1 MNNNVA
7 SQLNNL
13 QAHPSYRW
21 FVLANVM
28 IGTFMAV
35 LDATI
40 VNVGLTK
47 MMAAFGV
54 SVDKIEWVL
63 TAYLLV
69 FAVVLPS
76 SGWIADHLGYKRTYS
91 LGLFLF
97 TFGSLLC
104 SLSVNENMLIMFRV
118 IQGSGAG
125 FIMPVGMAIVTRE
138 FPPEKRGMALG
149 FWGIA
154 AASSISLGP
163 MFGGYLIDTFS
174 WHAIFDV
181 NVPIGIMAMASTF
194 IILREYKI
202 EESRTFDL
210 LGFISMTLFLLFLL
224 LALSDGNA
232 AWNTGGW
239 TSYFILTCF
248 AISFISFV
256 IFIATELTVKHPIID
271 LRILMNRNFGLANI
285 MMFIFGLAFFGNS
298 FLLPLYLQNSLGYT
312 ALQAGLVFFPVG
324 IIQAIMSP
332 VAGWMTDK
340 LNPKIPIFIG
350 IMLTFFSM
358 YLYRDLSLST
368 EHAQIMLPL
377 VIRGFGLGFMF
388 IPLSTIALNDIRR
401 EKMAQ
406 ATGLFNTIRQI
417 GGSFG
422 VAILGTLLT
431 RRVILHTELF
441 SQAVDQN
448 APQFKHILYGLY
460 YYVQKAVGGSGSE
473 ILMKSKALIVRNLAN
488 QAFVQGIADDFLAGA
503 IITLFIFIPLLFLR
517 HHKKKKVVKSKDQF
531 YERSRLN
538 EA

>member
-1 MNNNVA
+1 MAGNRINGIA
-7 SQLNNL
+7 ELNK
-13 QAHPSYRW
+13 HTSYRW

-35 LDATI
+35 LDVTI

-47 MMAAFGV
+47 MMAAFGI

-76 SGWIADHLGYKRTYS
+76 SGWIADHMGYKKTYI

-97 TFGSLLC
+97 TFGSLMC
-104 SLSVNENMLIMFRV
+104 SFSINENMLILFRIV
-118 IQGSGAG
+118 QGAGAG

-154 AASSISLGP
+154 AASSVSLGP

-181 NVPIGIMAMASTF
+181 NVPIGIFAMAVSLF
-194 IILREYKI
+194 ILTEYKI
-202 EESRTFDL
+202 EESRKFDIV
-210 LGFISMTLFLLFLL
+210 GFISMTLFLVFLL

-232 AWNTGGW
+232 SWNTGGW
-239 TSYFILTCF
+239 TSDFILSCF
-248 AISFISFV
+248 FIAFVSFV
-256 IFIATELTVKHPIID
+256 IFIFTELSVKHPIID
-271 LRILMNRNFGLANI
+271 IRILKNRNFGLANI
-285 MMFIFGLAFFGNS
+285 MLFIFGLAFFGNA

-324 IIQAIMSP
+324 IIQATMSP
-332 VAGWMTDK
+332 VAGYLTDR
-340 LNPKIPIFIG
+340 LNPKIPVTIG
-350 IMLTFFSM
+350 IILTFVSM
-358 YLYRDLSLST
+358 YMYKDLSLTS
-368 EHAQIMLPL
+368 EYSQILIPL

-388 IPLSTIALNDIRR
+388 IPLSTIAINDIPR
-401 EKMAQ
+401 ERIAQ
-406 ATGLFNTIRQI
+406 ATGMFNTIRQI

-431 RRVILHTELF
+431 QRVIYHTAMY

-448 APQFKHILYGLY
+448 SASFKHVLYGLRQ
-460 YYVQKAVGGSGSE
+460 YVQYAVGGSGSE
-473 ILMKSKALIVRNLAN
+473 LMIKANALIVKNLTG
-488 QAFVQGIADDFLAGA
+488 QAFVQGITDDFLAGA
-503 IITLFIFIPLLFLR
+503 IITLFILIPLFFLKYQ
-517 HHKKKKVVKSKDQF
+517 KK
-531 YERSRLN
+531 ERGGKI
-538 EA
+538 ETVE

>member
-1 MNNNVA
+1 MAKNRNGNTVQI
-7 SQLNNL
+7 SNL
-13 QAHPSYRW
+13 HEHPSYRW

-76 SGWIADHLGYKRTYS
+76 SGWIADHLGFKKTYF
-91 LGLFLF
+91 LGLLLF
-97 TFGSLLC
+97 TLGSLLC
-104 SLSVNENMLIMFRV
+104 SLSANENMLIIFRV
-118 IQGSGAG
+118 IQGAGAG

-138 FPPEKRGMALG
+138 FPPQKRGMALG

-154 AASSISLGP
+154 SASSISLGP
-163 MFGGYLIDTFS
+163 MFGGYLIDTFN
-174 WHAIFDV
+174 WHAIFDI
-181 NVPIGIMAMASTF
+181 NVPIGIVAMAATL
-194 IILREYKI
+194 IILREYKT
-202 EESRTFDL
+202 EETRSFDL
-210 LGFISMTLFLLFLL
+210 LGFISMTLFLVFLL

-239 TSYFILTCF
+239 TSNFILTCF
-248 AISFISFV
+248 AVSFISFV
-256 IFIATELTVKHPIID
+256 IFIANELTVKHPILD
-271 LRILMNRNFGLANI
+271 LRILKNRNFGMANI
-285 MMFIFGLAFFGNS
+285 MLFIFGLAFFGNS

-324 IIQAIMSP
+324 IIQAAMSP
-332 VAGWMTDK
+332 IAGWMTDR

-350 IMLTFFSM
+350 ILLTFFSM
-358 YLYRDLSLST
+358 YLYKNLSLTT
-368 EHAQIMLPL
+368 EHGSIMLPL

-388 IPLSTIALNDIRR
+388 IPLSTIAINDISR

-406 ATGLFNTIRQI
+406 ATGLFNTIRQV

-431 RRVILHTELF
+431 QRVILHTELY
-441 SQAVDQN
+441 SQAVNQN
-448 APQFKHILYGLY
+448 SATFKHIIRGLNY
-460 YYVQKAVGGSGSE
+460 FVQQSTGSIGAE
-473 ILMKSKALIVRNLAN
+473 MTNRAKALIAQNLTN
-488 QAFVQGIADDFLAGA
+488 QAFIQGITDDFLAGA
-503 IITLFIFIPLLFLR
+503 VITLFILIPLFFLR
-517 HHKKKKVVKSKDQF
+517 YRKKKKGEKVEVV
-531 YERSRLN
+531 E
-538 EA
+538 

>member
-1 MNNNVA
+1 
-7 SQLNNL
+7 
-13 QAHPSYRW
+13 
-21 FVLANVM
+21 M

-47 MMAAFGV
+47 MMAAFGT

-76 SGWIADHLGYKRTYS
+76 SGWIADHFGYKKSYI

-97 TFGSLLC
+97 TLGSLLC
-104 SLSVNENMLIMFRV
+104 SLSTNENMLIAFRV
-118 IQGSGAG
+118 IQGAGAG
-125 FIMPVGMAIVTRE
+125 FIMPVGMAIITRE

-154 AASSISLGP
+154 AASSVSLGP
-163 MFGGYLIDTFS
+163 MFGGYLIDNFS
-174 WHAIFDV
+174 WHAIFDI
-181 NVPIGIMAMASTF
+181 NVPIGIVAIAASL
-194 IILREYKI
+194 IILREYKTV
-202 EESRTFDL
+202 ETRSFDL
-210 LGFISMTLFLLFLL
+210 LGFITMTLFLLFLL

-239 TSYFILTCF
+239 TSNFILTCF
-248 AISFISFV
+248 AISFVSFV
-256 IFIATELTVKHPIID
+256 IFIATELTVEHPIID
-271 LRILMNRNFGLANI
+271 LRILKNRNFGMATI
-285 MMFIFGLAFFGNS
+285 MLFIFGLAFFGNS

-332 VAGWMTDK
+332 IAGWMTDK
-340 LNPKIPIFIG
+340 LNPKIPIFFG
-350 IMLTFFSM
+350 IILTFFSM
-358 YLYRDLSLST
+358 YLYKDLSLAT
-368 EHAQIMLPL
+368 EHSQIMLPL
-377 VIRGFGLGFMF
+377 IIRGFGLGFMF
-388 IPLSTIALNDIRR
+388 IPLSTTAINDISR

-431 RRVILHTELF
+431 RRVIFHTAMY

-448 APQFKHILYGLY
+448 SPAFNHVVYGLKNFI
-460 YYVQKAVGGSGSE
+460 QQSVGGAGSE
-473 ILMKSKALIVRNLAN
+473 VMIRAKALITQNLVN
-488 QAFVQGIADDFLAGA
+488 QAFVQGITDDFFAGA
-503 IITLFIFIPLLFLR
+503 IITLLILIPLLFLR
-517 HHKKKKVVKSKDQF
+517 HHKKKTRGKIAAA
-531 YERSRLN
+531 E
-538 EA
+538 

>member
-1 MNNNVA
+1 MAKNNNIGIAVNT
-7 SQLNNL
+7 SSLDQ
-13 QAHPSYRW
+13 HPSYRW
-21 FVLANVM
+21 FVLAVVM

-35 LDATI
+35 LDVTI

-76 SGWIADHLGYKRTYS
+76 SGWIADHLGYKKSYL

-104 SLSVNENMLIMFRV
+104 SVSGNENMLIIFRV
-118 IQGSGAG
+118 IQGAGAG

-154 AASSISLGP
+154 AASSVSLGP

-174 WHAIFDV
+174 WHAIFDI
-181 NVPIGIMAMASTF
+181 NVPIGIVAMAATF
-194 IILREYKI
+194 IILREYRV
-202 EESRTFDL
+202 EESRKFDL
-210 LGFISMTLFLLFLL
+210 IGFISMTLFLVFLL

-239 TSYFILTCF
+239 TSNFILTCF
-248 AISFISFV
+248 AISFVSFV
-256 IFIATELTVKHPIID
+256 VFISNELNVKHPIID
-271 LRILMNRNFGLANI
+271 LRILKNRNFGMANI
-285 MMFIFGLAFFGNS
+285 MLFIFGLAFFGNS

-340 LNPKIPIFIG
+340 LNPKIPVFIG
-350 IMLTFFSM
+350 IILTFFSM
-358 YLYRDLSLST
+358 YLYKDLSLAT
-368 EHAQIMLPL
+368 EYDQIMIPL

-388 IPLSTIALNDIRR
+388 IPLSTIALNDISKD
-401 EKMAQ
+401 KMAQ

-431 RRVILHTELF
+431 RRVIYHTAMY
-441 SQAVDQN
+441 SQSVDQN
-448 APQFKHILYGLY
+448 SSSFKHTVYGLHY
-460 YYVQKAVGGSGSE
+460 FIQQSVGGAGAE
-473 ILMKSKALIVRNLAN
+473 VIARAKALIAQNLVS
-488 QAFVQGIADDFLAGA
+488 QAFVQGITDDFYAGA
-503 IITLFIFIPLLFLR
+503 AITLFILVPLFFLR
-517 HHKKKKVVKSKDQF
+517 YHKKKVGQKV
-531 YERSRLN
+531 EMM
-538 EA
+538 E

>member
-1 MNNNVA
+1 MANNNSVNI
-7 SQLNNL
+7 SNL
-13 QAHPSYRW
+13 HQHTSFRW

-76 SGWIADHLGYKRTYS
+76 SGWIADHLGYKKSYL

-104 SLSVNENMLIMFRV
+104 SISANENMLIIFRV
-118 IQGSGAG
+118 IQGAGAG

-174 WHAIFDV
+174 WHAIFDI
-181 NVPIGIMAMASTF
+181 NVPIGIVAMAATL
-194 IILREYKI
+194 IILREYKV
-202 EESRTFDL
+202 EESRKFDL
-210 LGFISMTLFLLFLL
+210 IGFISMTLFLVFLL

-239 TSYFILTCF
+239 TSSFILICF
-248 AISFISFV
+248 AVSFVSFV
-256 IFIATELTVKHPIID
+256 IFISNELSVKHPIID
-271 LRILMNRNFGLANI
+271 LRILKNRNFGMANI
-285 MMFIFGLAFFGNS
+285 MLFIFGLAFFGNS

-350 IMLTFFSM
+350 IILTFFSM
-358 YLYRDLSLST
+358 YLYKDLSLTT
-368 EHAQIMLPL
+368 EYNQIMIPL

-388 IPLSTIALNDIRR
+388 IPLSTIALNDITR

-431 RRVILHTELF
+431 RRVIFHSAMY

-448 APQFKHILYGLY
+448 SDIFKHIVYGLRY
-460 YYVQKAVGGSGSE
+460 FVQQSVGGSGVE
-473 ILMKSKALIVRNLAN
+473 VMTRAKALIGQNLAN
-488 QAFVQGIADDFLAGA
+488 QAFIQGITDDFYAGA
-503 IITLFIFIPLLFLR
+503 AITLFILVPLFFLR
-517 HHKKKKVVKSKDQF
+517 YHKKKSGQKI
-531 YERSRLN
+531 
-538 EA
+538 EAME

>member
-1 MNNNVA
+1 MANKNNGR
-7 SQLNNL
+7 SLQLSNL
-13 QAHPSYRW
+13 HEHEFYRW

-28 IGTFMAV
+28 VGTFMAV

-40 VNVGLTK
+40 VNVGLPK

-76 SGWIADHLGYKRTYS
+76 SGWIADHLGYKKTYF
-91 LGLFLF
+91 LGLLLF
-97 TFGSLLC
+97 TTGSLLC
-104 SLSVNENMLIMFRV
+104 SFSANENMLIAFRV
-118 IQGSGAG
+118 LQGAGAG
-125 FIMPVGMAIVTRE
+125 FIMPVGMAIITRE

-154 AASSISLGP
+154 SASSVSLGP

-174 WHAIFDV
+174 WHAIFDI
-181 NVPIGIMAMASTF
+181 NVPIGIFAMIVT
-194 IILREYKI
+194 IVIQREYKT
-202 EESRTFDL
+202 EHTRSFDIV
-210 LGFISMTLFLLFLL
+210 GFVSMTLFLVFLL
-224 LALSDGNA
+224 LALSDANA

-239 TSYFILTCF
+239 TSNFILTCF
-248 AISFISFV
+248 AISFIGFV
-256 IFIATELTVKHPIID
+256 IFITAELSVKHPILD
-271 LRILMNRNFGLANI
+271 LRILKNRNFSIAII

-324 IIQAIMSP
+324 IIQAVMSP

-340 LNPKIPIFIG
+340 LNPKIPILIG
-350 IMLTFFSM
+350 ILLTFFSM
-358 YLYRDLSLST
+358 YMYKNLSLTS
-368 EHAQIMLPL
+368 EYSQIMMPL

-388 IPLSTIALNDIRR
+388 IPLNTIAINDITK

-406 ATGLFNTIRQI
+406 ATGMFNTIRQV

-431 RRVILHTELF
+431 QRVIFHTELY

-448 APQFKHILYGLY
+448 SAAFKHVLYGLNY
-460 YYVQKAVGGSGSE
+460 FVQQSVGSTGNQK
-473 ILMKSKALIVRNLAN
+473 LMQAKVLIGQNIAG
-488 QAFVQGIADDFLAGA
+488 QAFVRGIADDFLAGA
-503 IITLFIFIPLLFLR
+503 IITLFILIPLFFIR
-517 HHKKKKVVKSKDQF
+517 YHKKKKTGKI
-531 YERSRLN
+531 
-538 EA
+538 EAVD

>member
-1 MNNNVA
+1 MMNKRVNG
-7 SQLNNL
+7 LNDL
-13 QAHPSYRW
+13 QTHPSYRW

-35 LDATI
+35 LDVTI
-40 VNVGLTK
+40 VNVGLSK

-63 TAYLLV
+63 TGYLLV

-76 SGWIADHLGYKRTYS
+76 SGWIADHFGYKKTYI

-97 TFGSLLC
+97 TGGSLLC
-104 SLSVNENMLIMFRV
+104 SLSINENMLIFFRV
-118 IQGSGAG
+118 IQGAGAG

-154 AASSISLGP
+154 AASSVSLGP

-181 NVPIGIMAMASTF
+181 NIPIGIIAMAVSIF
-194 IILREYKI
+194 VLKEYKI
-202 EESRTFDL
+202 EESRKFDIV
-210 LGFISMTLFLLFLL
+210 GFISMTLFLVFLL

-239 TSYFILTCF
+239 TSDFILSCF
-248 AISFISFV
+248 FISFISFV
-256 IFIATELTVKHPIID
+256 IFIPTELIVDHPIID
-271 LRILMNRNFGLANI
+271 IRILKNRNFGITNVML
-285 MMFIFGLAFFGNS
+285 FIFGLAFFGNA

-332 VAGWMTDK
+332 VAGWLTDK
-340 LNPKIPIFIG
+340 VNPKIPVFIG
-350 IMLTFFSM
+350 IVLTFFSM
-358 YLYRDLSLST
+358 YLYKDLSLTS
-368 EHAQIMLPL
+368 EYNQILFPL
-377 VIRGFGLGFMF
+377 IIRGFGLGFMF
-388 IPLSTIALNDIRR
+388 IPLSTIAINDIPG

-406 ATGLFNTIRQI
+406 ATGMFNTIRQI

-422 VAILGTLLT
+422 VAILGTFLT
-431 RRVILHTELF
+431 QRVILHTAMY

-448 APQFKHILYGLY
+448 SAAFKHVLYGLSH
-460 YYVQKAVGGSGSE
+460 YVRYAVGASGNE
-473 ILMKSKALIVRNLAN
+473 IMIKANALIARNLTG
-488 QAFVQGIADDFLAGA
+488 QAFVQGITDDFLVGA
-503 IITLFIFIPLLFLR
+503 IITLFILIPLFFLKYQ
-517 HHKKKKVVKSKDQF
+517 KKKNGGKIETV
-531 YERSRLN
+531 E
-538 EA
+538 